1 MTDISGETHREAWH
15 PERSRRKSA
24 SHPNTG
30 LPWLVQLPVH
40 WETRRLKFIATVTM
54 GQSPD
59 SKGCNERGIGAPFLQ
74 GNAEFGGPHVGARH
88 PRPKQFCP
96 TPPRLCRPG
105 DLLLSVRAPVGALN
119 IADRV
124 YGIGRGLC
132 AIRLRAELDSAFAWY
147 AFQLTRHQLY
157 AVATGSTYDAV
168 SVDEV
173 GGMICPIPP
182 LREQR
187 AIATFLD
194 RKTIILDALT
204 CRYTRLLDGVE
215 ERRAFL
221 VRRAVTKGL
230 DPDVALRDSG
240 LPWLG
245 QLPAHWP
252 MRRLKFLAEVT
263 MGQSPDSKTCNAR
276 GEGPPFLQGNA
287 EFGEGHPCAGR
298 YPTPKQFCP
307 TAKKICAPGDLLLSV
322 RAPVGALNIADR
334 AYGIGRGLCA
344 ITLKPNGALEGA
356 FAWYLLHLTRHELQS
371 VATGSTYDAVSL
383 DEVENMRCPLPPR
396 AEQRAIVAVLDRET
410 ARLDALA
417 AKIRVIID
425 RLAEYRAALITAAV
439 TGKVVRD

>member
-1 MTDISGETHREAWH
+1 
-15 PERSRRKSA
+15 
-24 SHPNTG
+24 
-30 LPWLVQLPVH
+30 
-40 WETRRLKFIATVTM
+40 M

-59 SKGCNERGIGAPFLQ
+59 SKACNDRGIGSPFLQ
-74 GNAEFGGPHVGARH
+74 GTAEFGDPHVGARH
-88 PRPKQFCP
+88 PTPKQFCP
-96 TPPRLCRPG
+96 TPPRLCQPG

-132 AIRLRAELDSAFAWY
+132 AIQLHAELDSAFAWY
-147 AFQLTRHQLY
+147 AFQVTRHQLY
-157 AVATGSTYDAV
+157 AAATGSTYDAV

-173 GGMICPIPP
+173 EGMVCPIPP

-187 AIATFLD
+187 AIAAFLD
-194 RKTIILDALT
+194 RKTATLDALA

-215 ERRAFL
+215 ERRTFL
-221 VRRAVTKGL
+221 IRRAVTRGL

-245 QLPAHWP
+245 QIPAHWA

-263 MGQSPDSKTCNAR
+263 MGQSPDSSACNAR

-287 EFGEGHPCAGR
+287 EFGDPHMGHPGAGP

-307 TAKKICAPGDLLLSV
+307 TARKVCAPGDLLLSV

-334 AYGIGRGLCA
+334 SYGIGRGLCA

-383 DEVENMRCPLPPR
+383 DEVGDMRCPLPPR
-396 AEQRAIVAVLDRET
+396 PEQRAIVAALDRET
-410 ARLDALA
+410 AKLDALA
-417 AKIRVIID
+417 AKIRAIIG
-425 RLAEYRAALITAAV
+425 RLAEYRTALITAAV
-439 TGKVVRD
+439 TGKIACD